1 MFKSLRNDIRVIKDR
16 DPAAKNTLEVLLCY
30 SGLHAIWA
38 HRLAT
43 SSISISGS
51 SRHASFPRFPASSRA
66 SRSIPAPKSAKAC
79 SSTMAWASSSEKRR
93 SSATTCPSIRVSPS
107 AGRVRKRANAIRPSA
122 TTSSSPAAPRSS
134 GPSPSAKAQ
143 KSAPVPS
150 SSKKCRRTRQSSAS
164 RAASSSRKASASRP
178 ATANATSTSTTTA
191 CPTPS
196 KIRSSPCSIR

>member
-30 SGLHAIWA
+30 SGLHASGPIAWP
-38 HRLAT
+38 T
-43 SSISISGS
+43 SSTSISGS

-143 KSAPVPS
+143 NRRRFRRPQRSAAVLDSRRHPGP
-150 SSKKCRRTRQSSAS
+150 RRRPERQAPQGQPQRTR
-164 RAASSSRKASASRP
+164 RRP
-178 ATANATSTSTTTA
+178 QPQPPAR
-191 CPTPS
+191 PHR
-196 KIRSSPCSIR
+196 RSDYSPCSIR